1 MRNLFGHYCG
11 NGIGYKENTQSDC
24 QKGHYYQKH
33 EYPVCCFLEEMLF
46 GVGSTVSTAG
56 AAMSLAQ
63 NVRFRLASTVGDFM
77 EVKRTQVN
85 FALSSGSSVTVAS
98 IPAGSFV
105 VGITAR
111 VTTAVTGPTGF
122 DIGDGVDVDRWGN
135 SIAVALGTTVDI
147 TDYTASELSLFP
159 TISDIVI
166 TSDGVD
172 FTGGVVRIVVHHMS
186 LSAPTS

>member
-1 MRNLFGHYCG
+1 MNLGG
-11 NGIGYKENTQSDC
+11 DLIDIGTGGGDIDILFRGCSTF
-24 QKGHYYQKH
+24 
-33 EYPVCCFLEEMLF
+33 FLGTLASPEEMLF